1 MTSSALPDSIEKT
14 MTVISKRLAHRPE
27 LVTLFRNCFPNTLKT
42 TASLEEDDTTFVF
55 TGDIPA
61 MWLRDS
67 SAQVHQYLPFAK
79 EDPQIRRIV
88 EGLIRLQARLILKD
102 PYANAFNA
110 KPDNSGFPDDATKQN
125 PWVWERKYEVDS
137 LCYPIH
143 LAWEYWKETG
153 LSGVFTLEFH
163 KAMKVVVDL
172 WQNEQKHGEASDY
185 IFQRFGSAD
194 SDTLKYAGKGR
205 PVNHTG
211 MTWSG
216 FRPSDDACTFGYL
229 IPSNMFAVVVLRHI
243 SEIAETCLSDK
254 LLAAEALD
262 LAEEINNGIQTYGI
276 YRHPFYGSIYAY
288 ETDGFGNYNLMDD
301 ANVPSLLSIPYLG
314 YAPASDPIYR
324 NTRRFILSK
333 DNPHYFEGRLAKGI
347 GSPHTPQGFIWP
359 IALSMQGL
367 TSADDAEILSVVDTL
382 AATDAKTGFMHESFH
397 PDDPA
402 NFTRDWFAWSNS
414 LFSELILKK
423 IDLIAPI

>member
-1 MTSSALPDSIEKT
+1 MTAILLPDTIKKAMADMETK
-14 MTVISKRLAHRPE
+14 LAHRPD
-27 LVTLFRNCFPNTLKT
+27 LATLFCNCFPNTLNT
-42 TASLEEDDTTFVF
+42 TASLKTDGTTFVF

-79 EDPQIRRIV
+79 EDPQVRRIF
-88 EGLIRLQARLILKD
+88 EGLIRRQVGLILED
-102 PYANAFNA
+102 PYANAFNELPNNA
-110 KPDNSGFPDDATKQN
+110 GFPNDVTEQN

-137 LCYPIH
+137 LCYPVR
-143 LAWEYWKETG
+143 LAWEYWKQTG
-153 LSGVFTLEFH
+153 ISAIFDADFH
-163 KAMKVVVDL
+163 KALQVIVKL
-172 WQNEQKHGEASDY
+172 WSREQKHGETSDY
-185 IFQRFGSAD
+185 TFQRFGSLP
-194 SDTLKYAGKGR
+194 SDTLKYAGQGR

-229 IPSNMFAVVVLRHI
+229 IPANMFAVVVLRHI
-243 SEIAETCLSDK
+243 AEIADNCLADNP
-254 LLAAEALD
+254 
-262 LAEEINNGIQTYGI
+262 LAEKALALATEIDDGIRTYGI
-276 YRHPFYGSIYAY
+276 FSHPVYGDVYAY

-314 YAPASDPIYR
+314 YAPAYDPVYL

-333 DNPHYFEGRLAKGI
+333 DNPHHHEGKLAKGI
-347 GSPHTPQGFIWP
+347 GSPHTPSGYIWP
-359 IALSMQGL
+359 ISLSMQGL
-367 TSADDAEILSVVDTL
+367 TAIDDDEILKVVDML
-382 AATDAKTGFMHESFH
+382 AATDAGTGFMHESFH

-423 IDLIAPI
+423 IDILAPK